1 MTARSGDYSLSIS
14 VYSHSAAETVEIGK
28 KIGALLRPGDVI
40 AYKGGLGAGKTTLT
54 RGIAVGMGLR
64 DDVSSPTFALVN
76 EYRLPGVTPLFH
88 FDMYRI
94 NGGAELESIGF
105 FDYLQAGGVIAAE
118 WSENISDELPDGT
131 IFIEIE
137 RTGEEERKI
146 TIDGGER
153 FDCIG
158 D

>member
-1 MTARSGDYSLSIS
+1 
-14 VYSHSAAETVEIGK
+14 
-28 KIGALLRPGDVI
+28 
-40 AYKGGLGAGKTTLT
+40 
-54 RGIAVGMGLR
+54 
-64 DDVSSPTFALVN
+64 
-76 EYRLPGVTPLFH
+76 
-88 FDMYRI
+88 MYRI

-137 RTGEEERKI
+137 RTGEEERRI